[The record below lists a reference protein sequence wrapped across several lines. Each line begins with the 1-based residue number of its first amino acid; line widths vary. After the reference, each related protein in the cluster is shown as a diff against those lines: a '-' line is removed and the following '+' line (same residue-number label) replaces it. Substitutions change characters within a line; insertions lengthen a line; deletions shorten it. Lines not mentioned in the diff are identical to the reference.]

1 MKSSKREELKVDDDM
16 LLWDETLFNNGEV
29 LEFDHLPEYFA
40 HRESQLQALRFSLKP
55 ALRGMRPVNC
65 LVKGPPGTG
74 KTTAVMKV
82 FNEMKEYTDNVVLVK
97 VNCQMESTRFAV
109 VSRIYEQLVHIT
121 PPSSGVSFRRLFEKV
136 IKHLLDSNKTLV
148 VALDDI
154 NYLFPEGHADEVM
167 YSLLR
172 AHEQYPGARISVIAI
187 ISDVGIPYSFDP
199 RVGSV
204 FLPEEVAFP
213 RYELGEIADIIANR
227 VKHAFFKDVVSDE
240 ALDKVVSYVGQT
252 GDLRI
257 GIDLLKRSGLNAER
271 RASRKVSVE
280 DVDKAYEASRLLHL
294 CRNIKSL
301 SDNEK
306 TLLGLIAKDSS
317 LQTGELYKSF
327 HEITGL
333 GYTRFY
339 EIIEKMHASR
349 LIDADFSGK
358 GMRGRTR
365 YVAPAY
371 DSNDIL
377 KCLE

>member
-1 MKSSKREELKVDDDM
+1 M
-16 LLWDETLFNNGEV
+16 LLWDETLFSNGEI

-40 HRESQLQALRFSLKP
+40 HRDSQMQALRFSLKP

-82 FNEMKEYTDNVVLVK
+82 FNDVKEYTDRVSFVK
-97 VNCQMESTRFAV
+97 VNCQMDSTRFAV
-109 VSRIYEQLVHIT
+109 ISRIYEKLVHIT

-136 IKHLLDSNKTLV
+136 IKYLIDSNRTLV

-172 AHEQYPGARISVIAI
+172 AHEQYAGARIAVIAI

-204 FLPEEVAFP
+204 FLPEEIAFP
-213 RYELGEIADIIANR
+213 RYEFDEIGDIIDDR
-227 VKHAFFKDVVSDE
+227 IKHAFYQDVVSAE
-240 ALDKVVSYVGQT
+240 ARDVIVSYVDRT

-271 RASRKVSVE
+271 RASRTISSE
-280 DVDKAYEASRLLHL
+280 DVEKAYEASRLLHL
-294 CRNIKSL
+294 CRNIRSL
-301 SDNEK
+301 TDHEK
-306 TLLGLIAKDSS
+306 TLLRLIAEDSK
-317 LQTGELYKSF
+317 LQTGELYRSF
-327 HEITGL
+327 HDMTGL

-339 EIIEKMHASR
+339 EMIEKMHVSR
-349 LIDADFSGK
+349 LINADFSGK

-365 YVAPAY
+365 YVEPVH
-371 DSNDIL
+371 DPGDIL

>member
-1 MKSSKREELKVDDDM
+1 M
-16 LLWDETLFNNGEV
+16 LLWDETLFYKGEI
-29 LEFDHLPEYFA
+29 LEFDYLPDYFA
-40 HRESQLQALRFSLKP
+40 HRDSQMQALRFSLKP

-82 FNEMKEYTDNVVLVK
+82 FKEMKEYTDNVVFMK
-97 VNCQMESTRFAV
+97 VNCQMDSTRFAV

-136 IKHLLDSNKTLV
+136 IKYILDANKTLV

-204 FLPEEVAFP
+204 FLPEEIAFP
-213 RYELGEIADIIANR
+213 RYEIGEIADIIASR
-227 VKHAFFKDVVSDE
+227 VKHAFYQDVVSDE
-240 ALDKVVSYVGQT
+240 ALDRVVAYVDMT

-271 RASRKVSVE
+271 RASKTVAVE
-280 DVDKAYEASRLLHL
+280 DVEKAYEASRLLHL

-317 LQTGELYKSF
+317 IQTGELYKSF

-358 GMRGRTR
+358 GIRGRTR

-371 DSNDIL
+371 EPNDIL

>member
-1 MKSSKREELKVDDDM
+1 M
-16 LLWDETLFNNGEV
+16 LLWDETLFYKGEI
-29 LEFDHLPEYFA
+29 LEFDYLPEHFA
-40 HRESQLQALRFSLKP
+40 HRDSQMQALRFSLKP

-82 FNEMKEYTDNVVLVK
+82 FNEMKEYTDNVVFVK
-97 VNCQMESTRFAV
+97 VNCQMDSTRFAV

-136 IKHLLDSNKTLV
+136 IKYLLDANKTLV

-172 AHEQYPGARISVIAI
+172 AHEQYLGARISVIAI

-213 RYELGEIADIIANR
+213 RYEIAEIADIIASR
-227 VKHAFFKDVVSDE
+227 VKHAFYQDVVSDE
-240 ALDKVVSYVGQT
+240 ALDRVVTYVDMT

-271 RASRKVSVE
+271 RASKTVAAE
-280 DVDKAYEASRLLHL
+280 DVEKAYEASRLLHL
-294 CRNIKSL
+294 CRNIKAL

-317 LQTGELYKSF
+317 IQTGELYKSF

-371 DSNDIL
+371 EPNDIL
-377 KCLE
+377 KCLEQ

>member
-1 MKSSKREELKVDDDM
+1 MSDDM

-40 HRESQLQALRFSLKP
+40 HRESQMQALRFSLKP

-82 FNEMKEYTDNVVLVK
+82 FNEMKEYTDSVVLVK

-109 VSRIYEQLVHIT
+109 VSRIYEQLTSIA
-121 PPSSGVSFRRLFEKV
+121 PPSSGISFRRLFEKV
-136 IKHLLDSNKTLV
+136 VKFLIDSNKTLV

-172 AHEQYPGARISVIAI
+172 AHEQYPGAKISVIAI

-213 RYELGEIADIIANR
+213 RYEIGEIADIIANR

-240 ALDKVVSYVGQT
+240 ALDKVVTYVDRT

-257 GIDLLKRSGLNAER
+257 GIDLLKRSALNAER
-271 RASRKVSVE
+271 RASRTVSVE

-294 CRNIKSL
+294 CRNIRSL

-317 LQTGELYKSF
+317 LQAGELYKSF
-327 HEITGL
+327 HDITGL

-339 EIIEKMHASR
+339 EMIEKMHVSR

>member
-1 MKSSKREELKVDDDM
+1 M
-16 LLWDETLFNNGEV
+16 LLWDETLFYKGEI
-29 LEFDHLPEYFA
+29 LEFDYLPDYFA
-40 HRESQLQALRFSLKP
+40 HRDSQMQALRFSLKP

-82 FNEMKEYTDNVVLVK
+82 FNEMKEYTDNVVFMK
-97 VNCQMESTRFAV
+97 VNCQMDSTRFAV

-136 IKHLLDSNKTLV
+136 IKYLLDANKTLV

-172 AHEQYPGARISVIAI
+172 AHEQYPGARISVIGI

-204 FLPEEVAFP
+204 FLPEEIAFP
-213 RYELGEIADIIANR
+213 RYKVAEIADIIASR
-227 VKHAFFKDVVSDE
+227 VKHAFYQDVVSDE
-240 ALDKVVSYVGQT
+240 ALERVVTYVDMT

-271 RASRKVSVE
+271 RASKTVAAE
-280 DVDKAYEASRLLHL
+280 DVEKAYDASRLLHL

-317 LQTGELYKSF
+317 IQTGELYKLF

-371 DSNDIL
+371 EPNDIL

>member
-1 MKSSKREELKVDDDM
+1 
-16 LLWDETLFNNGEV
+16 
-29 LEFDHLPEYFA
+29 
-40 HRESQLQALRFSLKP
+40 
-55 ALRGMRPVNC
+55 
-65 LVKGPPGTG
+65 
-74 KTTAVMKV
+74 
-82 FNEMKEYTDNVVLVK
+82 MKEYTDNVVFVK
-97 VNCQMESTRFAV
+97 VNCQMDSTRFAV
-109 VSRIYEQLVHIT
+109 VSRIYEQLVHIN
-121 PPSSGVSFRRLFEKV
+121 PPTSGVAFRRLFEKV
-136 IKHLLDSNKTLV
+136 IKYLLDANKILV

-172 AHEQYPGARISVIAI
+172 AHEQYPGAKISVIAI

-213 RYELGEIADIIANR
+213 RYELSEIADIIDNR
-227 VKHAFFKDVVSDE
+227 AKHAFYQDVVSDE
-240 ALDKVVSYVGQT
+240 AKDKVVSYVGRT

-271 RASRKVSVE
+271 RASRIISVE

-301 SDNEK
+301 SDHEK
-306 TLLGLIAKDSS
+306 TLLGMIAKDNS

-339 EIIEKMHASR
+339 EIIEKMYASR

-358 GMRGRTR
+358 GTRGRTR
-365 YVAPAY
+365 YVAPVY
-371 DSNDIL
+371 DSKDIL

>member
-1 MKSSKREELKVDDDM
+1 M
-16 LLWDETLFNNGEV
+16 LLWDETLFNNGEI
-29 LEFDHLPEYFA
+29 LEFDYLPDYFA
-40 HRESQLQALRFSLKP
+40 HRDSQMQALRFSLKP

-82 FNEMKEYTDNVVLVK
+82 FNEMKEYTDNVVFVK

-121 PPSSGVSFRRLFEKV
+121 PPSSGVSFRRLFEKI
-136 IKHLLDSNKTLV
+136 IKYLLDANKTLV

-213 RYELGEIADIIANR
+213 RYEVAEIADIIASR
-227 VKHAFFKDVVSDE
+227 VKHAFYQDVVSDE
-240 ALDKVVSYVGQT
+240 ALDRVVTYVDMT

-271 RASRKVSVE
+271 RASKTVDAE
-280 DVDKAYEASRLLHL
+280 DVEKAYEASRLLHL

-317 LQTGELYKSF
+317 VQTGELYKSF

-339 EIIEKMHASR
+339 EIIEKMNASR

-371 DSNDIL
+371 NSKDIL

>member
-1 MKSSKREELKVDDDM
+1 M
-16 LLWDETLFNNGEV
+16 LLWDETLFSNGEI
-29 LEFDHLPEYFA
+29 LEFDYLPDYFV
-40 HRESQLQALRFSLKP
+40 HRDSQMQSLRFSLKP

-82 FNEMKEYTDNVVLVK
+82 FNEMKEYTDNVVFVK
-97 VNCQMESTRFAV
+97 VNCQMDSTRFAV

-121 PPSSGVSFRRLFEKV
+121 PPSSGVAFRRLFEKV
-136 IKHLLDSNKTLV
+136 IKYLLDANKTLV

-172 AHEQYPGARISVIAI
+172 AHEQYPGARISIIAI

-204 FLPEEVAFP
+204 FLPEEIAFP
-213 RYELGEIADIIANR
+213 RYELDEIGDIIDNR
-227 VKHAFFKDVVSDE
+227 IRHAFFQDVVSSE
-240 ALDKVVSYVGQT
+240 ARDKVVSYVGMT

-271 RASRKVSVE
+271 RASRTVSVE
-280 DVDKAYEASRLLHL
+280 DVEKAYEASRLLHL

-301 SDNEK
+301 SEHEK
-306 TLLGLIAKDSS
+306 ALLGLIARDSS
-317 LQTGELYKSF
+317 LQTGELYKTF

-339 EIIEKMHASR
+339 EIIEKMHVSR
-349 LIDADFSGK
+349 LINADFSGK

-365 YVAPAY
+365 YVEPVP
-371 DSNDIL
+371 DSKDIL

>member
-1 MKSSKREELKVDDDM
+1 M
-16 LLWDETLFNNGEV
+16 LLWDETLFSNGEV
-29 LEFDHLPEYFA
+29 LEFDYLPEYFE
-40 HRESQLQALRFSLKP
+40 HRDSQMQALRFSLKP
-55 ALRGMRPVNC
+55 VLRGMRPVNC

-82 FNEMKEYTDNVVLVK
+82 FNEVKDYTDNGAFIK
-97 VNCQMESTRFAV
+97 VNCQMDSSRFAV
-109 VSRIYEQLVHIT
+109 ISRIYEKLVHIT

-136 IKHLLDSNKTLV
+136 IKHLVDSNKTLV

-154 NYLFPEGHADEVM
+154 NYLFHEGHADEVM

-172 AHEQYPGARISVIAI
+172 AHEQYPGTRISVIAI

-204 FLPEEVAFP
+204 FLPEEIDFP
-213 RYELGEIADIIANR
+213 RYEITEIADIINNR
-227 VKHAFFKDVVSDE
+227 VQHAFFRDVVSDE
-240 ALDKVVSYVGQT
+240 ALDRVVSYVDRT

-271 RASRKVSVE
+271 RASRTISVE

-294 CRNIKSL
+294 CRNIRSL

-306 TLLGLIAKDSS
+306 TLLGLVAKDNN
-317 LQTGELYKSF
+317 LQIGELYKSF

-339 EIIEKMHASR
+339 EIIDKMHASR

-365 YVAPAY
+365 YVAPVY
-371 DSNDIL
+371 DPKDIL

>member
-1 MKSSKREELKVDDDM
+1 MSKDM
-16 LLWDETLFNNGEV
+16 LLWDETLFYKGEI
-29 LEFDHLPEYFA
+29 LEFDYLPDYFA
-40 HRESQLQALRFSLKP
+40 HRDSQMQALRFSLKP

-82 FNEMKEYTDNVVLVK
+82 FNEMKEYTDNVVFVK
-97 VNCQMESTRFAV
+97 VNCQMDSTRFAV

-136 IKHLLDSNKTLV
+136 IKYLLDANKTLV

-213 RYELGEIADIIANR
+213 RYEIGEIADIIASR
-227 VKHAFFKDVVSDE
+227 VKHAFYQDVVSDE
-240 ALDKVVSYVGQT
+240 ALDRVVTYVDMT

-271 RASRKVSVE
+271 RASKTVAAE
-280 DVDKAYEASRLLHL
+280 DVEKAYEASRLLHL

-317 LQTGELYKSF
+317 IQTGELYKSF

-371 DSNDIL
+371 NSKDIL

>member
-1 MKSSKREELKVDDDM
+1 M
-16 LLWDETLFNNGEV
+16 LLWDETLFNNGEI
-29 LEFDHLPEYFA
+29 LEFDYLPDYFA
-40 HRESQLQALRFSLKP
+40 HRDSQMQALRFSLKP

-82 FNEMKEYTDNVVLVK
+82 FNEMKEYTDNVVFVK

-121 PPSSGVSFRRLFEKV
+121 PPSSGVSFRRLFEKI
-136 IKHLLDSNKTLV
+136 IKYLLDANKTLV

-213 RYELGEIADIIANR
+213 RYEIAEIADIIASR
-227 VKHAFFKDVVSDE
+227 VKHAFYQDVVSDE
-240 ALDKVVSYVGQT
+240 ALDRVVTYVDMT

-271 RASRKVSVE
+271 RASKTVDAE
-280 DVDKAYEASRLLHL
+280 DVEKAYEASRLLHL

-301 SDNEK
+301 SNNEK

-317 LQTGELYKSF
+317 VQTGELYKSF

-339 EIIEKMHASR
+339 EIIEKMNASR

-371 DSNDIL
+371 NSKDIL

>member
-1 MKSSKREELKVDDDM
+1 VVNGELKVSKDV
-16 LLWDETLFNNGEV
+16 LLWDETLFSNGEI
-29 LEFDHLPEYFA
+29 LEFDYLPEYFA
-40 HRESQLQALRFSLKP
+40 HRDSQMQALRFSLKP

-74 KTTAVMKV
+74 KTTAVIKV
-82 FNEMKEYTDNVVLVK
+82 FNEMKEYTDNVVFVK
-97 VNCQMESTRFAV
+97 VNCQMDSTRFAV
-109 VSRIYEQLVHIT
+109 VSRIYEQLVHIN
-121 PPSSGVSFRRLFEKV
+121 PPTSGVAFRRLFEKV
-136 IKHLLDSNKTLV
+136 IKYLLDANKTLV

-172 AHEQYPGARISVIAI
+172 AHEQYPGAKISVIAI

-213 RYELGEIADIIANR
+213 RYELSEIADIIDNR
-227 VKHAFFKDVVSDE
+227 AKHAFYQDVVSDE
-240 ALDKVVSYVGQT
+240 AKDKVVSYVGRT

-271 RASRKVSVE
+271 RASRIISVE

-301 SDNEK
+301 SDHEK
-306 TLLGLIAKDSS
+306 TLLGMIAKDNS

-339 EIIEKMHASR
+339 EIIEKMYASR

-358 GMRGRTR
+358 GTRGRTR
-365 YVAPAY
+365 YVAPVY
-371 DSNDIL
+371 DSKDIL

>member
-1 MKSSKREELKVDDDM
+1 MEKDM
-16 LLWDETLFNNGEV
+16 LLWDETIFSNGEV
-29 LEFDHLPEYFA
+29 LEFDYLPEYFA
-40 HRESQLQALRFSLKP
+40 HRDSHMQSLRFSLKP
-55 ALRGMRPVNC
+55 AMRGMRPVNC

-74 KTTAVMKV
+74 KTTAVIKV
-82 FNEMKEYTDNVVLVK
+82 FNEVKEHTDNVVFVK

-109 VSRIYEQLVHIT
+109 VSRIYEQLVHIS
-121 PPSSGVSFRRLFEKV
+121 PPTSGVAFRRLFEKV
-136 IKHLLDSNKTLV
+136 IKYLLDSNKTLV

-204 FLPEEVAFP
+204 FLPEEIAFP
-213 RYELGEIADIIANR
+213 RYEINEISDIIANR
-227 VKHAFFKDVVSDE
+227 VKHAFFQDVVSAE
-240 ALDKVVSYVGQT
+240 ALDRVVYYVDRT

-271 RASRKVSVE
+271 RASRTILVE

-294 CRNIKSL
+294 CRNIRSL
-301 SDNEK
+301 SDHEK

-317 LQTGELYKSF
+317 LQAGELYKTF

-339 EIIEKMHASR
+339 ELIEKMHVSR

-365 YVAPAY
+365 YIEPVH
-371 DSNDIL
+371 DRKDIL

>member
-1 MKSSKREELKVDDDM
+1 M
-16 LLWDETLFNNGEV
+16 LLWDETLFYKGEI
-29 LEFDHLPEYFA
+29 LEFDYLPDNFA
-40 HRESQLQALRFSLKP
+40 HRDSQMQALRFSLKP

-82 FNEMKEYTDNVVLVK
+82 FNEMKEYTDNVVFVK
-97 VNCQMESTRFAV
+97 VNCQMDSTRFAV

-136 IKHLLDSNKTLV
+136 IKYLLDANKTLV

-213 RYELGEIADIIANR
+213 RYEIGEIADIIGSR
-227 VKHAFFKDVVSDE
+227 VKHAFYQDVVSAE
-240 ALDKVVSYVGQT
+240 ALDRVVAYVDMT

-271 RASRKVSVE
+271 RASKTVAVE
-280 DVDKAYEASRLLHL
+280 DVEKAYEASRLLHL

-317 LQTGELYKSF
+317 IQTGELYKSF

-371 DSNDIL
+371 EPNDIL

>member
-1 MKSSKREELKVDDDM
+1 M
-16 LLWDETLFNNGEV
+16 LLWDETLFSNGEI
-29 LEFDHLPEYFA
+29 LEFDYLPDYFA
-40 HRESQLQALRFSLKP
+40 HRDSQMQSLQFSLKP

-82 FNEMKEYTDNVVLVK
+82 FNEMKEYTDNVIFVK
-97 VNCQMESTRFAV
+97 VNCQMDSTRFAV
-109 VSRIYEQLVHIT
+109 VSRIYEKLVNIT
-121 PPSSGVSFRRLFEKV
+121 PPSSGVAFRRLFEKV
-136 IKHLLDSNKTLV
+136 IKYLLDANKTLV

-172 AHEQYPGARISVIAI
+172 VHEQYPGARISVIAI
-187 ISDVGIPYSFDP
+187 ISDVGIPYNFDP

-204 FLPEEVAFP
+204 FLPEEIAFP
-213 RYELGEIADIIANR
+213 RYELDEIGDIIDNR
-227 VKHAFFKDVVSDE
+227 IKHSFFQDVVSAE
-240 ALDKVVSYVGQT
+240 ARDKIVYYVDRT

-271 RASRKVSVE
+271 RASRTISIE
-280 DVDKAYEASRLLHL
+280 DVEKAYEASRLLHL

-301 SDNEK
+301 SDHEK

-317 LQTGELYKSF
+317 LQTGDLYKLF

-339 EIIEKMHASR
+339 EIIEKMHVSR

-365 YVAPAY
+365 YVMPAY
-371 DSNDIL
+371 DSKDIL

>member
-1 MKSSKREELKVDDDM
+1 MVSGDLDVSKDM
-16 LLWDETLFNNGEV
+16 LLWDETIFSNGEV
-29 LEFDHLPEYFA
+29 LEFDYLPEYFA
-40 HRESQLQALRFSLKP
+40 HRESQMQALRFSLKP
-55 ALRGMRPVNC
+55 VLRGMSPVNC

-74 KTTAVMKV
+74 KTTAVMKIFREV
-82 FNEMKEYTDNVVLVK
+82 REYTDKAVFVK
-97 VNCQMESTRFAV
+97 VNCQIDSTRFAV
-109 VSRIYEQLVHIT
+109 VSRIYEQLVHVN
-121 PPSSGVSFRRLFEKV
+121 PPSSGVSFRRLFEKI
-136 IKHLLDSNKTLV
+136 IKYLVDSNKALI

-154 NYLFPEGHADEVM
+154 NYLFPEGHADEIM

-204 FLPEEVAFP
+204 FLPEEIIFP
-213 RYELGEIADIIANR
+213 RYEADEISDIIASR
-227 VKHAFFKDVVSDE
+227 AKYAFFQDVVSPE
-240 ALDKVVSYVGQT
+240 AIERVVLYVDRT

-257 GIDLLKRSGLNAER
+257 GIDLLKRSGLNAEK
-271 RASRKVSVE
+271 RASRTVSAE
-280 DVDKAYEASRLLHL
+280 DVDRAYEASRLLHL

-301 SDNEK
+301 SDHEK
-306 TLLGLIAKDSS
+306 ALLGLIAKDSS
-317 LQTGELYKSF
+317 LQTGELYRLF
-327 HEITGL
+327 HDITGL

-371 DSNDIL
+371 DSKDIL

>member
-1 MKSSKREELKVDDDM
+1 M

-40 HRESQLQALRFSLKP
+40 HRESQMQALRFSLKP

-82 FNEMKEYTDNVVLVK
+82 FNEMKEYTDSVVLVK

-109 VSRIYEQLVHIT
+109 VSRIYEQLTSIA
-121 PPSSGVSFRRLFEKV
+121 PPSSGISFRRLFEKV
-136 IKHLLDSNKTLV
+136 VKFLIDSNKTLV

-172 AHEQYPGARISVIAI
+172 AHEQYPGAKISVIAI

-213 RYELGEIADIIANR
+213 RYEIGEIADIIANR

-240 ALDKVVSYVGQT
+240 ALDKVVTYVDRT

-257 GIDLLKRSGLNAER
+257 GIDLLKRSALNAER
-271 RASRKVSVE
+271 RASRTVSVE

-294 CRNIKSL
+294 CRNIRSL

-317 LQTGELYKSF
+317 LQAGELYKSF
-327 HEITGL
+327 HDITGL

-339 EIIEKMHASR
+339 EMIEKMHVSR

>member
-1 MKSSKREELKVDDDM
+1 M
-16 LLWDETLFNNGEV
+16 LLWDETLFSNGEI
-29 LEFDHLPEYFA
+29 LEFDYLPDYFV
-40 HRESQLQALRFSLKP
+40 HRDSQMQSLRFSLKP

-82 FNEMKEYTDNVVLVK
+82 FNEMKEYTDNVVFVK
-97 VNCQMESTRFAV
+97 VNCQMDSTRFAV

-121 PPSSGVSFRRLFEKV
+121 PPSSGVAFRRLFEKV
-136 IKHLLDSNKTLV
+136 IKYLLDANKTLV

-172 AHEQYPGARISVIAI
+172 AHEQYPGARISIIAI

-204 FLPEEVAFP
+204 FLPEEIAFP
-213 RYELGEIADIIANR
+213 RYELDEVGDIIDNR
-227 VKHAFFKDVVSDE
+227 IRHAFFQDVVSSE
-240 ALDKVVSYVGQT
+240 ALDKVVSYVGMT

-271 RASRKVSVE
+271 RASRTVSVE
-280 DVDKAYEASRLLHL
+280 DVEKAYEASRLLHL

-301 SDNEK
+301 SEHEK
-306 TLLGLIAKDSS
+306 ALLGLIARDSS
-317 LQTGELYKSF
+317 LQTGELYKTF

-339 EIIEKMHASR
+339 EIIEKMHVSR
-349 LIDADFSGK
+349 LINADFSGK

-365 YVAPAY
+365 YVEPVP
-371 DSNDIL
+371 DSKDIL